1 MVQQVSRMFSSCKT
15 ETLSPSDTHSPFPFP
30 QPPATTV
37 YSLSMTLTAL
47 GISQRWSHGA
57 CVFLWLA
64 WCTECNVL
72 KLHPCCSRWQDFLP
86 LLRLNAIPSV
96 GWSPH
101 LSIHLLMDSHCPLM
115 GSWFPS
121 KSLYVWS
128 CLLQGLVPFCPHLLT
143 PSQMLL
149 LPCFLCVPQGML
161 NLFLSQGFC
170 TCFPSSLHCLYC
182 SSPNLWRANSSQ
194 YSSFIFCVTSAQRPD
209 FSWNRCSILA
219 TFSQAAVS
227 GFGHSGCRDLPLAC
241 SFFLCCPL
249 EGKLHMAGRSPNWL
263 TTESSCQIAP
273 DSHLLNIS
281 LINLFIIYF
290 FLHYCIVENLKKY
303 KTNGGDSF
311 FVSFLNLKLSFK
323 FTSIV

>member
-1 MVQQVSRMFSSCKT
+1 MQRPQAPSVLQQEAGF
-15 ETLSPSDTHSPFPFP
+15 PS
-30 QPPATTV
+30 
-37 YSLSMTLTAL
+37 
-47 GISQRWSHGA
+47 
-57 CVFLWLA
+57 
-64 WCTECNVL
+64 
-72 KLHPCCSRWQDFLP
+72 

-96 GWSPH
+96 GWSPR
-101 LSIHLLMDSHCPLM
+101 LSIHLLMVSHCPLM

-128 CLLQGLVPFCPHLLT
+128 CLLQGLVPFCPHLPT

-149 LPCFLCVPQGML
+149 LPCFLCVPQGMP

-182 SSPNLWRANSSQ
+182 SSPNLWRASSSQ
-194 YSSFIFCVTSAQRPD
+194 YSSFISCVTSAQRPD

-219 TFSQAAVS
+219 TFSQATVS
-227 GFGHSGCRDLPLAC
+227 GFGHSRCRDLPLTC
-241 SFFLCCPL
+241 SFVLCGPL

-281 LINLFIIYF
+281 MINYSLFIFPYIIALWRTWKNIKLMGETA
-290 FLHYCIVENLKKY
+290 FLFH
-303 KTNGGDSF
+303 S
-311 FVSFLNLKLSFK
+311 
-323 FTSIV
+323 